1 MKKHS
6 ARVAPLS
13 ACNSPVL
20 TLTKVEGNG
29 QGRRGLPRA
38 DARSLRPGGGGGRH
52 PARAPWLWVSPR
64 SPGSVARSA
73 APHACCLGRGGQL
86 GSSQGR
92 AEPLRGLR
100 GLWGCPRAARAQG
113 WLLPAWPQ
121 RIWQQQGSGGLSCP
135 EAPASGARE
144 EGVSK
149 SGTSAL
155 LHPPPHT
162 LTT

>member
-38 DARSLRPGGGGGRH
+38 DARSLRPSGGGGRH

-73 APHACCLGRGGQL
+73 APHACCLGRGGSSVAPRAGL
-86 GSSQGR
+86 SRCGVCGVCGAVPELLEHRAGSF
-92 AEPLRGLR
+92 LRG
-100 GLWGCPRAARAQG
+100 P
-113 WLLPAWPQ
+113 
-121 RIWQQQGSGGLSCP
+121 S
-135 EAPASGARE
+135 ASGSNRA
-144 EGVSK
+144 VV
-149 SGTSAL
+149 A
-155 LHPPPHT
+155 
-162 LTT
+162 